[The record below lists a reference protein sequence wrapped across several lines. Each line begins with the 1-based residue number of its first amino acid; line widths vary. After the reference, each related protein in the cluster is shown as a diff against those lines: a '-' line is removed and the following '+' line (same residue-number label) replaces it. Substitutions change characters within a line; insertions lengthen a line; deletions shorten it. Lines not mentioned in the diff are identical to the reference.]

1 MFKLSRSNV
10 WNSVNSYKYT
20 RKISIVL
27 IFVLFVLYLN
37 NHRENLLERNGLK
50 TQTNKET
57 NKNILIKRPKSIAW
71 SKLLHYF

>member
-20 RKISIVL
+20 RKISIGL

-57 NKNILIKRPKSIAW
+57 NNILIKRPKSIAW

>member
-1 MFKLSRSNV
+1 MIKLSRSNV

-20 RKISIVL
+20 RKISIGL

-57 NKNILIKRPKSIAW
+57 NNILIKRPKSIAW